1 VRPKRKM
8 SGSVESETSGLSLHG
23 LMSQG
28 LNVVI
33 AKRLMN
39 IDSRYDQ
46 QIFRL
51 EEKWQA
57 RLDQMEA
64 MLHHQHQQLEGV
76 KVELKVTKLALK
88 AARGESTAWKRQAQ
102 QVCSTLQSQS
112 EALLKETKEVQSGSE
127 SCRAQVETTLTLL
140 KKEFEAIV
148 DHIGKHDASMAAA
161 KTEMERRLHG
171 MTETTRQVHTGF
183 LAQQMEMMSLRN
195 AVRGLD
201 GQTRDIAPCDQGQ
214 SITMDQ
220 SIDLVNASDD
230 KLQNTHDV
238 KECISILSI
247 DSYESLRLELERKFQ
262 DGSETMETVVHHN
275 GSRPSYERGMQVQGV
290 GVASHLV
297 ETPSEQD
304 GDMSIRIVQAKN
316 KLQSFK
322 ERGAMRTD
330 DVSVVSADTYEAKAN
345 ETCNTNGREGN
356 RTSVDPAAS
365 ENVRNRFM
373 FEEQILEQ
381 LSAPTE
387 CEHVMESDVVV
398 ITSSEKQRPGKRVT
412 FVTENEEGDD
422 ELEYLVFMGEREI
435 GT

>member
-1 VRPKRKM
+1 M

-57 RLDQMEA
+57 RLDQMET
-64 MLHHQHQQLEGV
+64 MLYHQNQQLEGV
-76 KVELKVTKLALK
+76 KVELKGTKLALK
-88 AARGESTAWKRQAQ
+88 AARGESTSWKRQAQ
-102 QVCSTLQSQS
+102 QVCSTLQSHS
-112 EALLKETKEVQSGSE
+112 EAMLKETREARSGSE

-140 KKEFEAIV
+140 KREFEAIA

-171 MTETTRQVHTGF
+171 MAETTRQVHTGF

-195 AVRGLD
+195 TIRWFD
-201 GQTRDIAPCDQGQ
+201 RQPHDITPCDQGQ

-230 KLQNTHDV
+230 KLQDTHDV

-262 DGSETMETVVHHN
+262 DGSETVDTIVHHKGN
-275 GSRPSYERGMQVQGV
+275 RPSYERGMYHQGV
-290 GVASHLV
+290 SGASHIV
-297 ETPSEQD
+297 EMPSAQD
-304 GDMSIRIVQAKN
+304 GDMASPIVQSKN
-316 KLQSFK
+316 KLQSLK
-322 ERGAMRTD
+322 VREATRTD
-330 DVSVVSADTYEAKAN
+330 NVSMAGTDKYEAKAN
-345 ETCNTNGREGN
+345 ETRAINGREGN

-365 ENVRNRFM
+365 ESVHNRFM
-373 FEEQILEQ
+373 VVEEQTSEHLSLAEREQ
-381 LSAPTE
+381 
-387 CEHVMESDVVV
+387 VMESDVVEV
-398 ITSSEKQRPGKRVT
+398 VSSKKQHQCKRVT
-412 FVTENEEGDD
+412 FVTENDEGDE

-435 GT
+435 GS